1 MSVSLTAEA
10 VGVELRGV
18 KKWYG
23 PVQAV
28 RDVSLAIRPGEIVS
42 FLGPSGCGKT
52 TTLRMIAGLE
62 QPDAGEIRIGGALV
76 TALAPWK
83 RNIGMVF
90 QNYALFPHMSVAE
103 NVAFGLAMRREARA
117 EIDAKVAAAM
127 AQVRLSHL
135 ADRRPSQLSGGQR
148 QRVALARAIVTRPS
162 VLLLDEPLAALDR
175 KLREQMQVEIKQLQ
189 REVGITTVF
198 VTHDQEEALTLS
210 DRIVVMEE
218 GRVVQLGTPAE
229 VYERPR
235 SRFVSDFIGF
245 TNAVRGRVETVE
257 GGTATV
263 AMASGQIVRVAA
275 EPDLAPAQAVDLVVR
290 PEKVEVNPGAD
301 LAPGRTLVAGTLR
314 HSVYTGAVTYH
325 HVDIGG
331 GETLIAMTPNGDGE
345 EAPPMLGSPVTLGF
359 RPENVLVFASRP

>member
-1 MSVSLTAEA
+1 MTSALSADA
-10 VGVELRGV
+10 VGVDIRGV
-18 KKWYG
+18 RKWYG
-23 PVQAV
+23 SVQAV
-28 RDVSLAIRPGEIVS
+28 RDISLAIRPGEMVS

-62 QPDAGEIRIGGALV
+62 QPDAGEIRIGPRVVNAV
-76 TALAPWK
+76 APWK

-103 NVAFGLAMRREARA
+103 NIAFGLAMRRESRA
-117 EIDAKVAAAM
+117 EIERRVGEAM
-127 AQVRLSHL
+127 AQVRLAHL
-135 ADRRPSQLSGGQR
+135 AERRPSQLSGGQR

-189 REVGITTVF
+189 RDVGVTAIF

-210 DRIVVMEE
+210 DRIVVMDE
-218 GRVVQLGTPAE
+218 GRVVQVGTPSE
-229 VYERPR
+229 VYEHPR

-245 TNAVRGRVETVE
+245 TNAVRGRIASVSAGV
-257 GGTATV
+257 ANV
-263 AMASGQIVRVAA
+263 AMRSGQTLRVPV
-275 EPDLAPAQAVDLVVR
+275 EPELGPAQEVDLVVR
-290 PEKVEVNPGAD
+290 PEKVEVNPAKTTDEQAVISGI
-301 LAPGRTLVAGTLR
+301 LR

-331 GETLIAMTPNGDGE
+331 GETLIAMSPNG
-345 EAPPMLGSPVTLGF
+345 EAQGAIPALGNPVTLGF
-359 RPENVLVFASRP
+359 RPENILVFPRTA